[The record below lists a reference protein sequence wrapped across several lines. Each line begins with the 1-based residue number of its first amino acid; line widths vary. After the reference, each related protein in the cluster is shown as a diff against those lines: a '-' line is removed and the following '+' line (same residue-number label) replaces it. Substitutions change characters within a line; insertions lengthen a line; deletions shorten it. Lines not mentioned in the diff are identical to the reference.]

1 MDLSEYEEIQKNK
14 KLLEESRGELKSLY
28 EENKK
33 LQQEKIDV
41 LKNAEKSVTI
51 VKRNETTEV
60 VHLKRPV
67 EELVKAIEQI
77 YRDTLYYQGDYSQ
90 PSYERIVNYFF
101 EKSKVSNYLP
111 AEEVTLKGLDEVKDE
126 LRQEVKKEFQDN
138 IEKLEESVRYYKDI
152 KNILDD
158 KISEVLIKNK
168 ALKHEL
174 SEAESDIMKLTEET
188 LEQEELLTC
197 YDASMKSYNE
207 IEEILNTKSFT
218 IFNFRKLVNTLKSK
232 LIL

>member
-14 KLLEESRGELKSLY
+14 KLLEESREELKSLY

-33 LQQEKIDV
+33 LQQEKIDA

-51 VKRNETTEV
+51 IKRNETTEV
-60 VHLKRPV
+60 VYNRRPV
-67 EELVKAIEQI
+67 EEFTETIKQIHNEIEYYGWRVDPERLV
-77 YRDTLYYQGDYSQ
+77 
-90 PSYERIVNYFF
+90 NHFF
-101 EKSKVSNYLP
+101 EKSTISNHLP
-111 AEEVTLKGLDEVKDE
+111 TEEVIVRGLDEVRE
-126 LRQEVKKEFQDN
+126 QLRQEVKKEFEGN
-138 IEKLEESVRYYKDI
+138 IEDLERSVSYYKDV
-152 KNILDD
+152 KNNLDD
-158 KISEVLIKNK
+158 KISELVIKNK
-168 ALKHEL
+168 SLGHEL

-197 YDASMKSYNE
+197 YDASMKSYSE